1 MRTNFIYILIL
12 LIVVILYEFYLV
24 GFYKYQDFQINN
36 YINSLEKSNADI
48 LARNLEKE
56 SNNLYIR
63 TKAYQN
69 FVLKATQNKK
79 LPGEEIINIVEEA
92 DVTGNENIDVNAMI
106 FQVKKAAESPT
117 KGMTNPEKWW
127 YLLGHMNEK

>member
-117 KGMTNPEKWW
+117 K
-127 YLLGHMNEK
+127 